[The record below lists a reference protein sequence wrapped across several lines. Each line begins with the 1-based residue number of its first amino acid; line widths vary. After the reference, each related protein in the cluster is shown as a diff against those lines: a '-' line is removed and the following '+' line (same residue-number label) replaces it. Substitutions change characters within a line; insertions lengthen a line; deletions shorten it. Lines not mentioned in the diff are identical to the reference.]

1 MTVVQVNEIDITVN
15 DKTAEGAA
23 SAGVHLDAV
32 QDKAEAATDALTGMG
47 DAGAKAAQGVA
58 DSAKAAASATDGL
71 AASTTTSL
79 SSMRKAYSA
88 LRSEAAG
95 LQEQLDKVGA
105 SGGDTSGITAEL
117 SKTQTEMSRLQD
129 SMAALKQKTA
139 ASTEAQLAW
148 NGQLNQASAPMVGLA
163 AATAKA
169 TGNMDGLT
177 NALRAGTNSG
187 LKSFFQMGAAAG
199 DEVSR
204 LTLKLMTAQDRLQQI
219 KVQSLSAGDYGVSSQ
234 DAQAAVG
241 AQQAVVDTLMEQ
253 LTVARE
259 ARNAVDDLTS
269 SQTRNTSAVKLEGY
283 QLGILMDEAHKF
295 FDMVLAGGNPLQAAF
310 YEVPNAVQ
318 VMGGFGQSLKL
329 VTGFMSGPG
338 GIAAAAAVAGAAIYK
353 IGAYAEGEQEQLAQL
368 SQHLRATRT
377 DYADMAQQAEEA
389 ARTLKGNSDLS
400 LDDSRTVVQTIVS
413 VPTVDSSQI
422 DRLTSDARNLAAVMG
437 GTVPAAAKTMAEAI
451 KDPAKAAQDFA
462 QNGMPGFNA
471 GFVLMVQ
478 HMQQAGNEAGALRS
492 VLDRLE
498 QNIKGAADQGL
509 TPFQQAWKH
518 LGDDLGE
525 TGEVIRKTT
534 QSIGDFFVAMGTTA
548 LNVVDEVITGF
559 KKIPDEISS
568 VGNSLWGGLKSAG
581 SYLEGG
587 VESGLNAVG
596 ATNMA
601 HLMQQG
607 STANPTFSAPATGA
621 SSAAASAAE
630 AVAAAQDKQASS
642 TSALA
647 AHYAELEKAVSDAA
661 GADSSL
667 GGQIA
672 DQQRKIQSLTHA
684 IAAENELYRAGKRS
698 AAEHAAQLQNFNGQ
712 LQAANVALAGMR
724 GPFAELIE
732 QQNRAAQS
740 ASALTGYDWAMVEAA
755 QQADDA
761 ARSLSG
767 GMASASEK
775 AVVQASAARTLAAE
789 YQTSTTAMERNTG
802 LQRQV
807 AQAWLQGG
815 QAATEATA
823 YVQAYTEALD
833 HYDEGTPAF
842 VAAVQQR
849 KAALVDAAHA
859 TSDIN
864 LSQQTSAN
872 NDQISVLQA
881 QTATLG
887 QNDEAR
893 QKLINHMQ
901 AEQQLL
907 RSGVSLTDAS
917 SQSYLNSVDALSDA
931 TNAYQHQQA
940 VLQDVTGELSSM
952 ADTISDD
959 VTQAFVQGSGA
970 GVSFKSVLQ
979 GIESQIASMLVKMA
993 LINPLLNNIDG
1004 GARSTLGDLSSVL
1017 SGAGGTSGSSSSGF
1031 GGTFS
1036 GMSDLFSKTWGGGSS
1051 GASGSSDTA
1060 DFSGSGSS
1068 PNQGFSAAGSAL
1080 SGVGNTIGSLFS
1092 SGSATSAE
1100 DGPFAGAGVSADSNF
1115 NASSFGGSKSS
1126 GLFSSSGSVMGD
1138 VGGGLAGFGM
1148 GYGIGTMASNLT
1160 GGGQGGK
1167 IGSAIGAGIG
1177 SAVGGIFGGPMG
1189 SMVGG
1194 VVLGAIGGIIGGL
1207 FNKSHYVWD
1216 TVSGQDG
1223 KLVISNVT
1231 THHADDDVSSGLQK
1245 QLDSINATLADVDVT
1260 VGDGDYG
1267 QVGHYHKGKKRYS
1280 TSLESLLPGVDL
1292 ETTDAT
1298 FSKALAG
1305 GMPDSVDN
1313 VSDWLNDITA
1323 LKQTADALDDLGV
1336 NVTKFNDAAH
1346 VTIDSFSGYTG
1357 DVAKMLSGLDGK
1369 EISVSALQ
1377 TEVSTI
1383 KQLLDVTSSGSES
1396 IASQAADIQR
1406 QYANA
1411 ARTAEQYG
1419 MDAQILIDKGNT
1431 IAAQM
1436 LANAKTQLDQ
1446 AGQSVQARYMA
1457 ATGNQEGADLLN
1469 QQVSGD
1475 QEIQQLQDNWRS
1487 YLGDTYATNVTYQQQ
1502 LTDLE
1507 KTLAAERLKI
1517 QQTYAGDSLAQLE
1530 QYSSSA
1536 LQSVTS
1542 VFSNLNTYAQEL
1554 ATSDASPLSV
1564 QAQYGVANDNLTSD
1578 YQKAMGGDYDA
1589 LSRMQSDAQ
1598 SYLTLAKQWEGS
1610 GTGYAE
1616 DFQKVVSMLQ
1626 SIGNLGSDTFTASL
1640 AKTLFQQ
1647 NTDATLQVKTAIQN
1661 MEASLNATLRQF
1673 NRIQAAK
1680 AA

>member
-47 DAGAKAAQGVA
+47 EAGAKAAQGVS
-58 DSAKAAASATDGL
+58 DSAKAAAAATDGL
-71 AASTTTSL
+71 ATSTTTSL

-105 SGGDTSGITAEL
+105 SGGDTSGITAAL

-129 SMAALKQKTA
+129 SMAALKQKTT

-148 NGQLNQASAPMVGLA
+148 NGQLNQANAPVIGLA
-163 AATAKA
+163 TATAKA
-169 TGNMDGLT
+169 TGGVEGLT
-177 NALRAGTNSG
+177 SALQAGTNSG
-187 LKSFFQMGAAAG
+187 LKNFLQMWAAAG
-199 DEVSR
+199 DEIPR
-204 LTLKLMTAQDRLQQI
+204 LTLKLMSAQDRLQQI

-234 DAQAAVG
+234 DAQAAVD

-253 LTVARE
+253 LAVARE
-259 ARNAVDDLTS
+259 ARNAVDDLTI

-318 VMGGFGQSLKL
+318 VMGGFGQSLRL
-329 VTGFMSGPG
+329 VTGFLSGPG
-338 GIAAAAAVAGAAIYK
+338 GIATAAAAAGAAIYK
-353 IGAYAEGEQEQLAQL
+353 VGAYAEGEQEQLAQL
-368 SQHLRATRT
+368 SQHLRATRA

-422 DRLTSDARNLAAVMG
+422 DRLTSDARDLAAVMG
-437 GTVPAAAKTMAEAI
+437 NTVPAAAKTMAEAI

-462 QNGMPGFNA
+462 QSGMPGFNA

-509 TPFQQAWKH
+509 TPFQQAWKR
-518 LGDDLGE
+518 LGDDMNG
-525 TGEVIRKTT
+525 TGEAIRTTT
-534 QSIGDFFVAMGTTA
+534 QGIGNFFVAMGTTA

-568 VGNSLWGGLKSAG
+568 VGNSLWAGLKSAG

-587 VESGLNAVG
+587 VETGLNAVG
-596 ATNMA
+596 ATNMVR
-601 HLMQQG
+601 LMQQG
-607 STANPTFSAPATGA
+607 SSANPTFSAPATGA
-621 SSAAASAAE
+621 SSAAASAAS
-630 AVAAAQDKQASS
+630 AVEAAQDKQKAAT
-642 TSALA
+642 TSATAALA
-647 AHYAELEKAVSDAA
+647 EQRKEIDGLVGSD
-661 GADSSL
+661 DSL
-667 GGQIA
+667 NGRIT
-672 DQQRKIQSLTHA
+672 DQQRKIRGLESGL
-684 IAAENELYRAGKRS
+684 
-698 AAEHAAQLQNFNGQ
+698 AQLKAMGAQGYGAGYSEALKNLNGQ
-712 LQAANVALAGMR
+712 LQAANVTLAGMR
-724 GPFAELIE
+724 GPFADLIE

-740 ASALTGYDWAMVEAA
+740 ASALTGYDRAMVEAA

-775 AVVQASAARTLAAE
+775 AIVQASAARTLAAE
-789 YQTSTTAMERNTG
+789 YQTGTTAMERNTA

-833 HYDEGTPAF
+833 HYKEGTPAF
-842 VAAVQQR
+842 EEAVR
-849 KAALVDAAHA
+849 RRTAALVDAAHA

-872 NDQISVLQA
+872 NDQIAVLQA
-881 QTATLG
+881 QTASLG

-901 AEQQLL
+901 AEQQLQ
-907 RSGVSLTDAS
+907 REGRSLTEAS
-917 SQSYLNSVDALSDA
+917 SQAYLGSVDALSDA

-940 VLQDVTGELSSM
+940 VLQDVTGEFSNM

-993 LINPLLNNIDG
+993 LINPLLNSIDG
-1004 GARSTLGDLSSVL
+1004 GARSTLGDLSNVL
-1017 SGAGGTSGSSSSGF
+1017 SGSTGSSSSSTSSGF
-1031 GGTFS
+1031 GGMFS
-1036 GMSDLFSKTWGGGSS
+1036 SMSDWFSKTWGTGKTSGNSQASS
-1051 GASGSSDTA
+1051 ASGSSSVAGQVLDNIGSIFSSGGGSGSNGSSFSGFSDA
-1060 DFSGSGSS
+1060 GDFSGSGISPSS
-1068 PNQGFSAAGSAL
+1068 SFSA
-1080 SGVGNTIGSLFS
+1080 
-1092 SGSATSAE
+1092 SGS
-1100 DGPFAGAGVSADSNF
+1100 
-1115 NASSFGGSKSS
+1115 SS
-1126 GLFSSSGSVMGD
+1126 GLSGGSASSGIMGSI
-1138 VGGGLAGFGM
+1138 GGGIAGFGM
-1148 GYGIGTMASNLT
+1148 GYSVGTMASHLT

-1167 IGSAIGAGIG
+1167 IGAAVGSTIG
-1177 SAVGGIFGGPMG
+1177 SVVGGIFGGPMG
-1189 SMVGG
+1189 SMIGG
-1194 VVLGAIGGIIGGL
+1194 TVLGAIGGIIGGL
-1207 FNKSHYVWD
+1207 FNKKHYVWD

-1223 KLVISNVT
+1223 KLVISDVQT
-1231 THHADDDVSSGLQK
+1231 KHAGDDVSSGLQK

-1260 VGDGDYG
+1260 VGDGNYG
-1267 QVGHYHKGKKRYS
+1267 QVGHYHKGDKRYS
-1280 TSLESLLPGVDL
+1280 TSLESLLPGINL
-1292 ETTDAT
+1292 ETSDDT
-1298 FSKALAG
+1298 FAKALAG
-1305 GMPDSVDN
+1305 GMLDSVDS
-1313 VSDWLNDITA
+1313 VSDWLNDITS

-1336 NVTKFNDAAH
+1336 HVTKFNDAAH

-1406 QYANA
+1406 QYENA
-1411 ARTAEQYG
+1411 ARAAEQYG
-1419 MDAQILIDKGNT
+1419 MDAQILIDKGNA

-1446 AGQSVQARYMA
+1446 ADQSVQARYMA

-1487 YLGDTYATNVTYQQQ
+1487 YLGDTYADNATYQQQ

-1517 QQTYAGDSLAQLE
+1517 QQTYAGTSLAQLE

-1542 VFSNLNTYAQEL
+1542 VFSNLSTYAQDL
-1554 ATSDASPLSV
+1554 ATSNVSPLSV

-1589 LSRMQSDAQ
+1589 LSRVQSDAQ
-1598 SYLTLAKQWEGS
+1598 SYLSLAQQWEGS
-1610 GTGYAE
+1610 GTAYAQ
-1616 DFQKVVSMLQ
+1616 DFEKVLSMLQ

-1673 NRIQAAK
+1673 TRVQAAK

>member
-1 MTVVQVNEIDITVN
+1 MSVVQVNEIDVIVN

-32 QDKAEAATDALTGMG
+32 QDKAETATDALTGMG
-47 DAGAKAAQGVA
+47 EAGAKATQGVA
-58 DSAKAAASATDGL
+58 DSAKAAAFATDGL
-71 AASTTTSL
+71 ATSTTASL

-88 LRSEAAG
+88 LRSEAAA
-95 LQEQLDKVGA
+95 LQTQLDKVGA

-117 SKTQTEMSRLQD
+117 SRTQTEMSRLQD

-148 NGQLNQASAPMVGLA
+148 NGQLNQANAPVIGLA
-163 AATAKA
+163 SATAKA
-169 TGNMDGLT
+169 TGDVEGLT
-177 NALRAGTNSG
+177 SALRAGTNSG
-187 LKSFFQMGAAAG
+187 LKSFLQMGAAAG

-204 LTLKLMTAQDRLQQI
+204 LTLRLMTAQDRLQQI
-219 KVQSLSAGDYGVSSQ
+219 KVQSLSVGDYGVSSQ

-253 LTVARE
+253 LAVARE
-259 ARNAVDDLTS
+259 ARNAVDELTS
-269 SQTRNTSAVKLEGY
+269 AQARNTNTTRLEGY
-283 QLGILMDEAHKF
+283 QVGILMDEAHKF

-329 VTGFMSGPG
+329 VTGFLSGPG
-338 GIAAAAAVAGAAIYK
+338 GIATAAAVAGAAIYK
-353 IGAYAEGEQEQLAQL
+353 VGAYAEGEQEQLAQL

-389 ARTLKGNSDLS
+389 ARSLKGNSDLS

-422 DRLTSDARNLAAVMG
+422 DRLTSDARDLAAVMG
-437 GTVPAAAKTMAEAI
+437 STVPAAAKTMAEAI

-498 QNIKGAADQGL
+498 QNVKGAADQGL

-518 LGDDLGE
+518 LGDDLGG

-534 QSIGDFFVAMGTTA
+534 QGIGDFFVAMGTTA

-559 KKIPDEISS
+559 KKIPDEIAS

-596 ATNMA
+596 ATNMV

-607 STANPTFSAPATGA
+607 GTGNPAFSAPATGA

-630 AVAAAQDKQASS
+630 SVTAAQDKQKAS
-642 TSALA
+642 TAGLA
-647 AHYAELEKAVSDAA
+647 THYADLEKAVSAAA

-712 LQAANVALAGMR
+712 LQSANVALAGMR
-724 GPFAELIE
+724 GPFADLIE

-740 ASALTGYDWAMVEAA
+740 ASALTGYDKAMVEAA

-789 YQTSTTAMERNTG
+789 YQTGTTAMERNTG

-833 HYDEGTPAF
+833 HYKEGTPAF
-842 VAAVQQR
+842 VAAVQRR

-859 TSDIN
+859 ASDIS
-864 LSQQTSAN
+864 LSQQTLAN

-901 AEQQLL
+901 AEQQLQ
-907 RSGVSLTDAS
+907 REGRSLTDAS
-917 SQSYLNSVDALSDA
+917 SQAYLSSVDALSDA
-931 TNAYQHQQA
+931 TNAYQHQQS
-940 VLQDVTGELSSM
+940 VLQDVTGEFSSM

-993 LINPLLNNIDG
+993 LINPLLNSIDG
-1004 GARSTLGDLSSVL
+1004 GARSTLGDLSNVM
-1017 SGAGGTSGSSSSGF
+1017 SGMNGSSGSSTSSSSSLG
-1031 GGTFS
+1031 
-1036 GMSDLFSKTWGGGSS
+1036 GMSDWFSRTWGGGSS
-1051 GASGSSDTA
+1051 GSSEGGG
-1060 DFSGSGSS
+1060 FSGSGSS
-1068 PNQGFSAAGSAL
+1068 ASPS
-1080 SGVGNTIGSLFS
+1080 
-1092 SGSATSAE
+1092 
-1100 DGPFAGAGVSADSNF
+1100 F
-1115 NASSFGGSKSS
+1115 NASSFMGSQSSGNESSFSGFSGDGDFSGSGVAADSNFSASSS
-1126 GLFSSSGSVMGD
+1126 GLSSASSAGGMMGSI
-1138 VGGGLAGFGM
+1138 GGGIAGFGM
-1148 GYGIGTMASNLT
+1148 GYSVGKMASNLT

-1167 IGSAIGAGIG
+1167 IGAAVGSTIG
-1177 SAVGGIFGGPMG
+1177 SVVGGIFGGPMG
-1189 SMVGG
+1189 SMIGG
-1194 VVLGAIGGIIGGL
+1194 TVLGAIGGIIGGL
-1207 FNKSHYVWD
+1207 FNKTHYVWD
-1216 TVSGQDG
+1216 TVGAQDG
-1223 KLVISNVT
+1223 RLMISGVRT
-1231 THHADDDVSSGLQK
+1231 KHAKDNVSSGLQK
-1245 QLDSINATLADVDVT
+1245 QLDTINATLADANVT
-1260 VGDGDYG
+1260 VGNGDYG
-1267 QVGHYHKGKKRYS
+1267 QVGHYHKGKKRRS
-1280 TSLESLLPGVDL
+1280 KTLESLLPGIDL
-1292 ETTDAT
+1292 QTSDDT
-1298 FSKALAG
+1298 FSKALSG
-1305 GMPDSVDN
+1305 GMPDSVDS
-1313 VSDWLNDITA
+1313 VSDWLNDISQ

-1336 NVTKFNDAAH
+1336 HVVKFNDAAH

-1369 EISVSALQ
+1369 EISTSALQ

-1406 QYANA
+1406 QYENA
-1411 ARTAEQYG
+1411 ARTAAQYG
-1419 MDAQILIDKGNT
+1419 MDAQMLIDKGNT

-1436 LANAKTQLDQ
+1436 LAAARTQLDQ
-1446 AGQSVQARYMA
+1446 ADQSVQARYLA

-1475 QEIQQLQDNWRS
+1475 QEIQQLKDNWKS
-1487 YLGDTYATNVTYQQQ
+1487 YLGDTYADNATYQQQ
-1502 LTDLE
+1502 MTDLE

-1517 QQTYAGDSLAQLE
+1517 QQTYAGNSLAQLE

-1542 VFSNLNTYAQEL
+1542 VFSSLSSYTQAL
-1554 ATSDASPLSV
+1554 ATSNVSPLSV
-1564 QAQYGVANDNLTSD
+1564 QAQYGAANDNLTSD

-1589 LSRMQSDAQ
+1589 LSRVQSDAQ
-1598 SYLTLAKQWEGS
+1598 TYLTLAQQWDGS
-1610 GTGYAE
+1610 GTAYAQ
-1616 DFQKVVSMLQ
+1616 DFEKVLGMLQ

-1661 MEASLNATLRQF
+1661 MEASINATLRQF
-1673 NRIQAAK
+1673 TRVQAAK

>member
-1 MTVVQVNEIDITVN
+1 MSIRVSQLIARLDDDFSAKARGIVQNADSMASSVAGADAAGQSLTSTFR
-15 DKTAEGAA
+15 KTGQTLDQFTQ
-23 SAGVHLDAV
+23 STDGVEKAQTRLDAAYDRFSQKV
-32 QDKAEAATDALTGMG
+32 MRAREELEQGAISQQKYNDILGTQANLYEKAEARETRNIETIRAKTEAITALAQAQAKASQEFYNGLTG
-47 DAGAKAAQGVA
+47 V
-58 DSAKAAASATDGL
+58 SVTSATGSDRYSDL
-71 AASTTTSL
+71 TSAFDDADRVRAKL
-79 SSMRKAYSA
+79 
-88 LRSEAAG
+88 
-95 LQEQLDKVGA
+95 V
-105 SGGDTSGITAEL
+105 
-117 SKTQTEMSRLQD
+117 
-129 SMAALKQKTA
+129 
-139 ASTEAQLAW
+139 
-148 NGQLNQASAPMVGLA
+148 PLA
-163 AATAKA
+163 AAEQDYAKSVDEA
-169 TGNMDGLT
+169 SG
-177 NALRAGTNSG
+177 AL
-187 LKSFFQMGAAAG
+187 AAG
-199 DEVSR
+199 IITQKEYDAYAGKASKTLSR
-204 LTLKLMTAQDRLQQI
+204 QK
-219 KVQSLSAGDYGVSSQ
+219 
-234 DAQAAVG
+234 AALG
-241 AQQAVVDTLMEQ
+241 G
-253 LTVARE
+253 
-259 ARNAVDDLTS
+259 NAA
-269 SQTRNTSAVKLEGY
+269 AVKLTSFEM
-283 QLGILMDEAHKF
+283 GILADETHKF
-295 FDMVLAGGNPLQAAF
+295 FDQVLAGGNPLQAAF
-310 YEVPNAVQ
+310 YQVPNMVQ
-318 VMGGFGQSLKL
+318 VMGGLDGALSR
-329 VTGFMSGPG
+329 VGAAMTGPG
-338 GIAAAAAVAGAAIYK
+338 GIAAAAVLAGAAIYK

-422 DRLTSDARNLAAVMG
+422 DRLTSDARDLAAVMG
-437 GTVPAAAKTMAEAI
+437 NTVPAAAKTMAEAI

-509 TPFQQAWKH
+509 TPFQQAWKR
-518 LGDDLGE
+518 LGDDMDG
-525 TGEVIRKTT
+525 TGEAIRTTT
-534 QSIGDFFVAMGTTA
+534 QGIGNFFIAMGTTA

-559 KKIPDEISS
+559 RKIPDEISS
-568 VGNSLWGGLKSAG
+568 VGSSLWGGIKSAG
-581 SYLEGG
+581 GYLEGG

-630 AVAAAQDKQASS
+630 AVTAAQDKQKAS
-642 TSALA
+642 TVGLA
-647 AHYAELEKAVSDAA
+647 AEYAAWQKQMTNVM
-661 GADSSL
+661 GTDSSL
-667 GGQIA
+667 GGQI
-672 DQQRKIQSLTHA
+672 DEQRRHITALNAA
-684 IAAENELYRAGKRS
+684 IAATNKL
-698 AAEHAAQLQNFNGQ
+698 HAAGQISDQEYAESIKSFNGQ
-712 LQAANVALAGMR
+712 IQAANVALAGMR

-740 ASALTGYDWAMVEAA
+740 ASALTGYDRAMVEAA

-775 AVVQASAARTLAAE
+775 AVVQVTAARTLAAE
-789 YQTSTTAMERNTG
+789 YQTGTTVMERNTA

-842 VAAVQQR
+842 EEAVR
-849 KAALVDAAHA
+849 RRTAALVGQAHA

-872 NDQISVLQA
+872 NDQIAVLQA
-881 QTATLG
+881 QTASLG
-887 QNDEAR
+887 KNDEAR

-901 AEQQLL
+901 AEQQLQ
-907 RSGVSLTDAS
+907 REGRSLTEAS
-917 SQSYLNSVDALSDA
+917 SQAYLGSVDALSDA

-940 VLQDVTGELSSM
+940 VLQDVTGEFSSM

-979 GIESQIASMLVKMA
+979 GIESQIGSMLVKMA
-993 LINPLLNNIDG
+993 LINPLLNSIDG
-1004 GARSTLGDLSSVL
+1004 GARSTLGDLSNVL
-1017 SGAGGTSGSSSSGF
+1017 SGSTGSSSSSTSSGF
-1031 GGTFS
+1031 GGMFNS
-1036 GMSDLFSKTWGGGSS
+1036 MSDWFSKTWGSGSSGANASGSS
-1051 GASGSSDTA
+1051 GASGSSSVA
-1060 DFSGSGSS
+1060 DQVLNGIGSIFSSGGGSGSSSDPFSGFSGSGNFSGSGVSPSS
-1068 PNQGFSAAGSAL
+1068 SFSASGSGSGLSGGSA
-1080 SGVGNTIGSLFS
+1080 S
-1092 SGSATSAE
+1092 SGIM
-1100 DGPFAGAGVSADSNF
+1100 
-1115 NASSFGGSKSS
+1115 GSI
-1126 GLFSSSGSVMGD
+1126 
-1138 VGGGLAGFGM
+1138 GGGIAGFGM
-1148 GYGIGTMASNLT
+1148 GYSVGTMASHLT

-1167 IGSAIGAGIG
+1167 IGAAVG
-1177 SAVGGIFGGPMG
+1177 STVGSVVGGIFGGPMG
-1189 SMVGG
+1189 SMIGG
-1194 VVLGAIGGIIGGL
+1194 TVLGAIGGIIGGL
-1207 FNKSHYVWD
+1207 FNKTHYVWD
-1216 TVSGQDG
+1216 TVSGRDG
-1223 KLVISNVT
+1223 KLVISNVKT
-1231 THHADDDVSSGLQK
+1231 KHAKDNVSAGLQK
-1245 QLDSINATLADVDVT
+1245 QLDTINATLADVDIT
-1260 VGDGDYG
+1260 VGDGNYG
-1267 QVGHYHKGKKRYS
+1267 RVGHYHKGDKKRS
-1280 TSLESLLPGVDL
+1280 SSLESLLPGIDL
-1292 ETTDAT
+1292 ETSDDT
-1298 FSKALAG
+1298 FAKALAG
-1305 GMPDSVDN
+1305 GMPDSVGS
-1313 VSDWLNDITA
+1313 VSDWLSDITQ

-1336 NVTKFNDAAH
+1336 HVTKFNDAAH

-1406 QYANA
+1406 QYENA
-1411 ARTAEQYG
+1411 ARAAEQYG
-1419 MDAQILIDKGNT
+1419 MDAQMLIDKGNT

-1436 LANAKTQLDQ
+1436 LAAAKTQLDQ
-1446 AGQSVQARYMA
+1446 ADQSVQARYMA

-1475 QEIQQLQDNWRS
+1475 QEIQQLKDNWRS
-1487 YLGDTYATNVTYQQQ
+1487 YLGDTYSDNATYQQQ

-1517 QQTYAGDSLAQLE
+1517 QQTYAGESLAQLE

-1542 VFSNLNTYAQEL
+1542 VFSNLSSYVQGLE
-1554 ATSDASPLSV
+1554 TSSVSPLSV
-1564 QAQYGVANDNLTSD
+1564 QDQYGAANDNLSLD

-1589 LSRMQSDAQ
+1589 LSRVQSDAQ
-1598 SYLTLAKQWEGS
+1598 TYLTLAQQWDGS
-1610 GTGYAE
+1610 GTAYAD
-1616 DFQKVVSMLQ
+1616 DFQKVLTMLQ

-1661 MEASLNATLRQF
+1661 MEASINATLRQF
-1673 NRIQAAK
+1673 TRVQAAK

>member
-1 MTVVQVNEIDITVN
+1 MSVVQVNEIDVIVN

-47 DAGAKAAQGVA
+47 EAGAKAAQGVA

-71 AASTTTSL
+71 ATSTTASL
-79 SSMRKAYSA
+79 SGMRKAYSA
-88 LRSEAAG
+88 LRSEAAA
-95 LQEQLDKVGA
+95 LQTQLDKVGA

-117 SKTQTEMSRLQD
+117 SRTQTEMSRLQD

-148 NGQLNQASAPMVGLA
+148 NGQLNQANAPMVGLA

-169 TGNMDGLT
+169 AGNMDGLT

-187 LKSFFQMGAAAG
+187 LKSFLQMGAAAG

-204 LTLKLMTAQDRLQQI
+204 LTLRLMTAQDRLQQI
-219 KVQSLSAGDYGVSSQ
+219 KVQSLSVGDYGVSSQ
-234 DAQAAVG
+234 DSEAAVG
-241 AQQAVVDTLMEQ
+241 AQQAVVDSLMEQ
-253 LTVARE
+253 IVVARA
-259 ARNAVDDLTS
+259 ARDAVDDLTI
-269 SQTRNTSAVKLEGY
+269 SQTRNTSAAKLEGY
-283 QLGILMDEAHKF
+283 QVGILMDEAHKF

-329 VTGFMSGPG
+329 VTGFLSGPG
-338 GIAAAAAVAGAAIYK
+338 GIATAAAVAGAAIYK
-353 IGAYAEGEQEQLAQL
+353 VGAYAEGEQEQLAQL

-389 ARTLKGNSDLS
+389 ARSLKGNSDLS

-422 DRLTSDARNLAAVMG
+422 DRLTSDARDLAAVMG
-437 GTVPAAAKTMAEAI
+437 STVPAAAKTMAEAI

-498 QNIKGAADQGL
+498 QNVKGAADQGL

-518 LGDDLGE
+518 LGDDLGGTE
-525 TGEVIRKTT
+525 EVIRKTT

-559 KKIPDEISS
+559 KKIPDEIAS

-601 HLMQQG
+601 SIMRQG
-607 STANPTFSAPATGA
+607 STANPAFSAPATGVSNA
-621 SSAAASAAE
+621 AVSAASA
-630 AVAAAQDKQASS
+630 VTAAQDMQKAAT
-642 TSALA
+642 TSATAALA
-647 AHYAELEKAVSDAA
+647 EQRKEIDGLVGSD
-661 GADSSL
+661 DSW
-667 GGQIA
+667 GGRIT
-672 DQQRKIQSLTHA
+672 DQQRKIQGLESGLA
-684 IAAENELYRAGKRS
+684 KLKGMGAQGYGAGYTE
-698 AAEHAAQLQNFNGQ
+698 ALQNLTGQ
-712 LQAANVALAGMR
+712 LQSANVALAGMR
-724 GPFAELIE
+724 GPFADLIE

-740 ASALTGYDWAMVEAA
+740 ASALTGYDKAMVEAA

-789 YQTSTTAMERNTG
+789 YQTGTTAMERNTG

-833 HYDEGTPAF
+833 HYKEGTPAF
-842 VAAVQQR
+842 VAAVQRR

-859 TSDIN
+859 ASDIS
-864 LSQQTSAN
+864 LSQQTLAN

-901 AEQQLL
+901 AEQQLQ
-907 RSGVSLTDAS
+907 REGRSLTDAS
-917 SQSYLNSVDALSDA
+917 SQAYLSSVDALSDA
-931 TNAYQHQQA
+931 TNAYQHQQS
-940 VLQDVTGELSSM
+940 VLQDVTGEFSSM

-993 LINPLLNNIDG
+993 LINPLLNSIDG
-1004 GARSTLGDLSSVL
+1004 GARSTLGDLSNVM
-1017 SGAGGTSGSSSSGF
+1017 SGMNGSSGSSTSSSSSLG
-1031 GGTFS
+1031 
-1036 GMSDLFSKTWGGGSS
+1036 GMSDWFSRTWGGGSS
-1051 GASGSSDTA
+1051 GSSEGGG
-1060 DFSGSGSS
+1060 FSGSGSS
-1068 PNQGFSAAGSAL
+1068 ASPS
-1080 SGVGNTIGSLFS
+1080 
-1092 SGSATSAE
+1092 
-1100 DGPFAGAGVSADSNF
+1100 F
-1115 NASSFGGSKSS
+1115 NASSFMGSQGSGNESSFSGFSGDGDFSGSGVAADSNFSASSS
-1126 GLFSSSGSVMGD
+1126 GLSSASSAGGMMGSI
-1138 VGGGLAGFGM
+1138 GGGIAGFGM
-1148 GYGIGTMASNLT
+1148 GYSVGKMASNLT

-1167 IGSAIGAGIG
+1167 IGAAVGSTIG
-1177 SAVGGIFGGPMG
+1177 SVVGGIFGGPMG
-1189 SMVGG
+1189 SMIGG
-1194 VVLGAIGGIIGGL
+1194 TVLGAIGGIIGGL
-1207 FNKSHYVWD
+1207 FNKTHYVWD
-1216 TVSGQDG
+1216 TVGAQDG
-1223 KLVISNVT
+1223 RLMISGVRT
-1231 THHADDDVSSGLQK
+1231 KHAKDNVSSGLQK
-1245 QLDSINATLADVDVT
+1245 QLDTINATLADANVT
-1260 VGDGDYG
+1260 VGNGDYG
-1267 QVGHYHKGKKRYS
+1267 QVGHYHKGKKRRS
-1280 TSLESLLPGVDL
+1280 KTLESLLPGVDL
-1292 ETTDAT
+1292 QTSDDT
-1298 FSKALAG
+1298 FSKALSG
-1305 GMPDSVDN
+1305 GMPDSVDS
-1313 VSDWLNDITA
+1313 VSDWLNDISQ

-1336 NVTKFNDAAH
+1336 HVVKFNDAAH

-1369 EISVSALQ
+1369 EISTSALQ

-1406 QYANA
+1406 QYENA
-1411 ARTAEQYG
+1411 ARTAAQYG
-1419 MDAQILIDKGNT
+1419 MDAQMLIDKGNT

-1436 LANAKTQLDQ
+1436 LAAARTQLDQ
-1446 AGQSVQARYMA
+1446 ADQSVQARYLA

-1475 QEIQQLQDNWRS
+1475 QEIQQLKDNWKS
-1487 YLGDTYATNVTYQQQ
+1487 YLGDTYADNATYQQQ
-1502 LTDLE
+1502 MTDLE

-1517 QQTYAGDSLAQLE
+1517 QQTYAGNSLAQLE

-1542 VFSNLNTYAQEL
+1542 VFSSLSSYTQAL
-1554 ATSDASPLSV
+1554 ATSNVSPLSV
-1564 QAQYGVANDNLTSD
+1564 QAQYGAANDNLTAD

-1589 LSRMQSDAQ
+1589 LSRVQSDAQ
-1598 SYLTLAKQWEGS
+1598 TYLTLAQQWDGS
-1610 GTGYAE
+1610 GTAYAQ
-1616 DFQKVVSMLQ
+1616 DFEKVLGMLQ

-1661 MEASLNATLRQF
+1661 MEASINATLRQF
-1673 NRIQAAK
+1673 TRVQAAK

>member
-1 MTVVQVNEIDITVN
+1 MSVVQVNEIDVIVN

-47 DAGAKAAQGVA
+47 EAGAKAAQGVA

-71 AASTTTSL
+71 ATSTTASL
-79 SSMRKAYSA
+79 SGMRKAYSA
-88 LRSEAAG
+88 LRSEAAA
-95 LQEQLDKVGA
+95 LQTQLDKVGA

-117 SKTQTEMSRLQD
+117 SRTQTEMSRLQD

-148 NGQLNQASAPMVGLA
+148 NGQLNQANAPVIGLA
-163 AATAKA
+163 SATAKA
-169 TGNMDGLT
+169 TGDVEGLT
-177 NALRAGTNSG
+177 SALRAGTNSG
-187 LKSFFQMGAAAG
+187 LKSFLQMGAAAG

-204 LTLKLMTAQDRLQQI
+204 LTLRLMTAQDRLQQI
-219 KVQSLSAGDYGVSSQ
+219 KVQSLSVGDYGVSSQ
-234 DAQAAVG
+234 DSEAAVG
-241 AQQAVVDTLMEQ
+241 AQQAVVDSLMEQ
-253 LTVARE
+253 IVVARA
-259 ARNAVDDLTS
+259 ARDAVDDLTI
-269 SQTRNTSAVKLEGY
+269 SQTRNTSAAKLEGY
-283 QLGILMDEAHKF
+283 QVGILMDEAHKF

-329 VTGFMSGPG
+329 VTGFLSGPG
-338 GIAAAAAVAGAAIYK
+338 GIATAAAVAGAAIYK
-353 IGAYAEGEQEQLAQL
+353 VGAYAEGEQEQLAQL

-389 ARTLKGNSDLS
+389 ARSLKGNSDLS
-400 LDDSRTVVQTIVS
+400 LGDSRTVVQTIVS

-422 DRLTSDARNLAAVMG
+422 DRLTSDARDLAAVMG
-437 GTVPAAAKTMAEAI
+437 GTVPEAAKTMAEAI

-498 QNIKGAADQGL
+498 QNVKGAADQGL

-518 LGDDLGE
+518 LGDDLGG

-534 QSIGDFFVAMGTTA
+534 QGIGDFFVAMGTTA

-559 KKIPDEISS
+559 KKIPDEIAS

-601 HLMQQG
+601 SIMRQG
-607 STANPTFSAPATGA
+607 STANPAFSAPATGVSNA
-621 SSAAASAAE
+621 AVSAASA
-630 AVAAAQDKQASS
+630 VTAAQDKQKAAT
-642 TSALA
+642 TSATAALA
-647 AHYAELEKAVSDAA
+647 EQRKEIDGLVSSD
-661 GADSSL
+661 DSW
-667 GGQIA
+667 GGRIT
-672 DQQRKIQSLTHA
+672 DQQRKIQGLESGLA
-684 IAAENELYRAGKRS
+684 KLKGMGAQGYGAGYTE
-698 AAEHAAQLQNFNGQ
+698 ALQNLTGQ
-712 LQAANVALAGMR
+712 LQSANVALAGMR
-724 GPFAELIE
+724 GPFADLIE

-740 ASALTGYDWAMVEAA
+740 ASALTGYDKAMVEAA

-767 GMASASEK
+767 GMASANEK

-789 YQTSTTAMERNTG
+789 YQTGTTAMERNTG
-802 LQRQV
+802 LQRQI

-833 HYDEGTPAF
+833 HYKEGTPAF
-842 VAAVQQR
+842 VAAVQRR

-859 TSDIN
+859 ASDIS
-864 LSQQTSAN
+864 LSQQTLAN
-872 NDQISVLQA
+872 HDQISVLQA

-901 AEQQLL
+901 AEQQLQ
-907 RSGVSLTDAS
+907 REGRSLTDAS
-917 SQSYLNSVDALSDA
+917 SQAYLSSVDALSDA
-931 TNAYQHQQA
+931 TNAYQHQQS
-940 VLQDVTGELSSM
+940 VLQDVTGEFSSM

-959 VTQAFVQGSGA
+959 VTQAFVQGAGA

-993 LINPLLNNIDG
+993 LINPLLNSIDG
-1004 GARSTLGDLSSVL
+1004 GARSTLGDLSNVM
-1017 SGAGGTSGSSSSGF
+1017 SGMNGSSGSSTSSSSSLG
-1031 GGTFS
+1031 
-1036 GMSDLFSKTWGGGSS
+1036 GMSDWFSRTWGGGSS
-1051 GASGSSDTA
+1051 GSSEGGG
-1060 DFSGSGSS
+1060 FSGSGSS
-1068 PNQGFSAAGSAL
+1068 ASPS
-1080 SGVGNTIGSLFS
+1080 
-1092 SGSATSAE
+1092 
-1100 DGPFAGAGVSADSNF
+1100 F
-1115 NASSFGGSKSS
+1115 NASSFMGSQSSGNESSFSGFSGDGDFSGSGVAADSNFSASSS
-1126 GLFSSSGSVMGD
+1126 GLSSASSTSGMMGSI
-1138 VGGGLAGFGM
+1138 GGGIAGFGM
-1148 GYGIGTMASNLT
+1148 GYSVGKMASNLT

-1167 IGSAIGAGIG
+1167 IGAAVGSTIG
-1177 SAVGGIFGGPMG
+1177 SVVGGIFGGPMG
-1189 SMVGG
+1189 SMIGG
-1194 VVLGAIGGIIGGL
+1194 TVLGAIGGIIGGL
-1207 FNKSHYVWD
+1207 FNKTHYVWD
-1216 TVSGQDG
+1216 TVGAQDG
-1223 KLVISNVT
+1223 RLMISGVRT
-1231 THHADDDVSSGLQK
+1231 KHAKDNVSSGLQK
-1245 QLDSINATLADVDVT
+1245 QLDTINATLADANVT
-1260 VGDGDYG
+1260 VGNGDYG
-1267 QVGHYHKGKKRYS
+1267 QVGHYHKGKKRRS
-1280 TSLESLLPGVDL
+1280 KTLESLLPGIDL
-1292 ETTDAT
+1292 QTSDDT
-1298 FSKALAG
+1298 FSKALSG
-1305 GMPDSVDN
+1305 GMPDSVDS
-1313 VSDWLNDITA
+1313 VSDWLNDISQ
-1323 LKQTADALDDLGV
+1323 LKQTADALDDLGMHV
-1336 NVTKFNDAAH
+1336 VKFNDAAH

-1369 EISVSALQ
+1369 EISTSALQ

-1406 QYANA
+1406 QYENA
-1411 ARTAEQYG
+1411 ARTAAQYG
-1419 MDAQILIDKGNT
+1419 MDAQMLIDKGNT

-1436 LANAKTQLDQ
+1436 LAAARTQLDQ
-1446 AGQSVQARYMA
+1446 ADQSVQARYLA

-1475 QEIQQLQDNWRS
+1475 QEIQQLKDNWKS
-1487 YLGDTYATNVTYQQQ
+1487 YLGDTYADNTTFQQQ
-1502 LTDLE
+1502 MTDLE

-1517 QQTYAGDSLAQLE
+1517 QQTYAGNSLAQLE

-1542 VFSNLNTYAQEL
+1542 VFSSLSSYTQAL
-1554 ATSDASPLSV
+1554 ATSNVSPLSV
-1564 QAQYGVANDNLTSD
+1564 QVQYGAANDNLTSD

-1589 LSRMQSDAQ
+1589 LSRVQSDAQ
-1598 SYLTLAKQWEGS
+1598 TYLTLAQQWDGS
-1610 GTGYAE
+1610 GTAYAQ
-1616 DFQKVVSMLQ
+1616 DFEKVLGMLQ

-1661 MEASLNATLRQF
+1661 MEASINATLRQF
-1673 NRIQAAK
+1673 TRVQAAK

>member
-1 MTVVQVNEIDITVN
+1 MSVVQVNEIDVIVN
-15 DKTAEGAA
+15 DRTAEGAA

-47 DAGAKAAQGVA
+47 EAGAKATQGVA

-71 AASTTTSL
+71 ATSTTTSL

-88 LRSEAAG
+88 LRSEAAA
-95 LQEQLDKVGA
+95 LQTQLDKVGG

-117 SKTQTEMSRLQD
+117 SRTQTEMSRLQD

-148 NGQLNQASAPMVGLA
+148 NGQLNQANAPMVGLA

-169 TGNMDGLT
+169 AGNMDGLT

-187 LKSFFQMGAAAG
+187 LKSFLQMGAAAG

-204 LTLKLMTAQDRLQQI
+204 LTLRLMTAQDRLQQI
-219 KVQSLSAGDYGVSSQ
+219 KVQSLSVGDYGVSSQ

-253 LTVARE
+253 LAVARE
-259 ARNAVDDLTS
+259 ARNAVDELTS
-269 SQTRNTSAVKLEGY
+269 AQARNTNATRLEGY
-283 QLGILMDEAHKF
+283 QVGILMDEAHKF

-329 VTGFMSGPG
+329 VTGFLSGPG
-338 GIAAAAAVAGAAIYK
+338 GIATAAAVAGAAIYK
-353 IGAYAEGEQEQLAQL
+353 VGAYAEGEQEQLAQL
-368 SQHLRATRT
+368 SQRLRATRT

-389 ARTLKGNSDLS
+389 ARSLKGNSDLS
-400 LDDSRTVVQTIVS
+400 LGDSRTVVQTIVS

-422 DRLTSDARNLAAVMG
+422 DRLTSDARDLAAVMG
-437 GTVPAAAKTMAEAI
+437 GTVPEAAKTMAEAI

-498 QNIKGAADQGL
+498 QNVKGAADQGL

-518 LGDDLGE
+518 LGDDLGGTE
-525 TGEVIRKTT
+525 EVIRKTT
-534 QSIGDFFVAMGTTA
+534 QGIGDFFVAMGTTA

-559 KKIPDEISS
+559 KKIPDEIAS

-601 HLMQQG
+601 SIMRQG
-607 STANPTFSAPATGA
+607 STANPAFSAPATGVSNA
-621 SSAAASAAE
+621 AVSAASA
-630 AVAAAQDKQASS
+630 VTAAQDKQKAAT
-642 TSALA
+642 TSATAALA
-647 AHYAELEKAVSDAA
+647 EQRKEIDGLVGSD
-661 GADSSL
+661 DSW
-667 GGQIA
+667 GGRIT
-672 DQQRKIQSLTHA
+672 DQQRKIQGLESGLA
-684 IAAENELYRAGKRS
+684 KLKGMGAQGYGAGYTE
-698 AAEHAAQLQNFNGQ
+698 ALQNLTGQ
-712 LQAANVALAGMR
+712 LQSANVALAGMR
-724 GPFAELIE
+724 GPFADLIE

-740 ASALTGYDWAMVEAA
+740 ASALTGYDKAMIEAA

-789 YQTSTTAMERNTG
+789 YQTGTTAMERNTA

-833 HYDEGTPAF
+833 HYKEGTPAF
-842 VAAVQQR
+842 VAAVQRR

-859 TSDIN
+859 ASDIS
-864 LSQQTSAN
+864 LSQQTLAN
-872 NDQISVLQA
+872 HDQISVLQA

-901 AEQQLL
+901 AEQQLQ
-907 RSGVSLTDAS
+907 REGRSLTDAS
-917 SQSYLNSVDALSDA
+917 SQAYLSSVDALSDA
-931 TNAYQHQQA
+931 TNAYQHQQS
-940 VLQDVTGELSSM
+940 VLQDVTGEFSSM

-993 LINPLLNNIDG
+993 LINPLLNSIDG
-1004 GARSTLGDLSSVL
+1004 GARSTLGDLSNVM
-1017 SGAGGTSGSSSSGF
+1017 SGMNGSSGSSTSSSSSLG
-1031 GGTFS
+1031 
-1036 GMSDLFSKTWGGGSS
+1036 GMSDWFSRTWEGGSS
-1051 GASGSSDTA
+1051 GSSEGGG
-1060 DFSGSGSS
+1060 FSGSGSS
-1068 PNQGFSAAGSAL
+1068 ASPS
-1080 SGVGNTIGSLFS
+1080 
-1092 SGSATSAE
+1092 
-1100 DGPFAGAGVSADSNF
+1100 F
-1115 NASSFGGSKSS
+1115 NASSFMGSQGSGNESSFSGFSGDGDFSGSGVAADSSFSASSS
-1126 GLFSSSGSVMGD
+1126 GLSSASSAGGMMGSI
-1138 VGGGLAGFGM
+1138 GGGIAGFGM
-1148 GYGIGTMASNLT
+1148 GYSVGKMASNLT

-1167 IGSAIGAGIG
+1167 IGAAVGSTIG
-1177 SAVGGIFGGPMG
+1177 SVVGGIFGGPMG
-1189 SMVGG
+1189 SMIGG
-1194 VVLGAIGGIIGGL
+1194 TVLGAIGGIIGGL
-1207 FNKSHYVWD
+1207 FNKTHYVWD
-1216 TVSGQDG
+1216 TVGAQDG
-1223 KLVISNVT
+1223 RLMISGVRT
-1231 THHADDDVSSGLQK
+1231 KHAKDNVSSGLQK
-1245 QLDSINATLADVDVT
+1245 QLDTINATLADANVT
-1260 VGDGDYG
+1260 VGNGDYG
-1267 QVGHYHKGKKRYS
+1267 QVGHYHKGKKRRS
-1280 TSLESLLPGVDL
+1280 KTLESLLPGIDL
-1292 ETTDAT
+1292 QTSDDT
-1298 FSKALAG
+1298 FSKALSG
-1305 GMPDSVDN
+1305 GMPDSVDS
-1313 VSDWLNDITA
+1313 VSDWLNDISQ

-1336 NVTKFNDAAH
+1336 HVVKFNDAAH

-1369 EISVSALQ
+1369 EISTSALQ

-1406 QYANA
+1406 QYENA
-1411 ARTAEQYG
+1411 ARTAAQYG
-1419 MDAQILIDKGNT
+1419 MDAQMLIDKGNT

-1436 LANAKTQLDQ
+1436 LAAARTQLDQ
-1446 AGQSVQARYMA
+1446 ADQSVQARYLA

-1475 QEIQQLQDNWRS
+1475 QEIQQLKDNWKS
-1487 YLGDTYATNVTYQQQ
+1487 YLGDTYADNATYQQQ
-1502 LTDLE
+1502 MTDLE

-1517 QQTYAGDSLAQLE
+1517 QQTYAGNSLAQLE

-1542 VFSNLNTYAQEL
+1542 VFSSLSSYTQAL
-1554 ATSDASPLSV
+1554 ATSNVSPLSV
-1564 QAQYGVANDNLTSD
+1564 QAQYGAANDNLTSD

-1589 LSRMQSDAQ
+1589 LSRVQSDAQ
-1598 SYLTLAKQWEGS
+1598 TYLTLAQQWDGS
-1610 GTGYAE
+1610 GTAYAQ
-1616 DFQKVVSMLQ
+1616 DFEKVLGMLQ

-1661 MEASLNATLRQF
+1661 MEASINATLRQF
-1673 NRIQAAK
+1673 TRVQAAK